1 MERKPPKNE
10 TQIRW
15 KQKHSWLNFTSMSG
29 MKCELCCKWSEKI
42 RHTKHFSDKFIK
54 GSTNYKTSA
63 LDDHEKSD
71 QHELSIDLQEKQQA
85 ETTGVSRKRKH
96 ITQNVPENS
105 AIKQSF
111 RKMSINEKDS
121 LSKLFDIAFII
132 AKKGR
137 PYTDFKD
144 LIEVEKAHG
153 VKYTVQS
160 YCNNKQC
167 TEFVKFISLCLFDET
182 IKEKVLRSNFISI
195 LCDGSTDC
203 AIIEKE
209 CIYCLFVDPD
219 TFQPTLSF
227 FSLKD
232 VPSQDAAGVITF
244 YFPE

>member
-1 MERKPPKNE
+1 
-10 TQIRW
+10 
-15 KQKHSWLNFTSMSG
+15 MSG
-29 MKCELCCKWSEKI
+29 IMLWSEKI

-167 TEFVKFISLCLFDET
+167 
-182 IKEKVLRSNFISI
+182 
-195 LCDGSTDC
+195 
-203 AIIEKE
+203 
-209 CIYCLFVDPD
+209 
-219 TFQPTLSF
+219 
-227 FSLKD
+227 
-232 VPSQDAAGVITF
+232 
-244 YFPE
+244 